1 MKELNLTA
9 KDWQKT
15 FDSIAD
21 LIFIQDIDFTII
33 KANKAFLEAIGA
45 RQEDVIGKKCY
56 EILHSSDKPW
66 PTCPFDMT
74 KEDSSE
80 NESNEDLE
88 ETKEAPLREKFFDRY
103 MPYRAQKK
111 RL

>member
-1 MKELNLTA
+1 MTVDDQLDKGEIEVAFFEAKSLLKQVPEDISTKIEELDAVT
-9 KDWQKT
+9 DM
-15 FDSIAD
+15 IA
-21 LIFIQDIDFTII
+21 
-33 KANKAFLEAIGA
+33 
-45 RQEDVIGKKCY
+45 
-56 EILHSSDKPW
+56 EISESYNEYCFKV
-66 PTCPFDMT
+66 FDMT